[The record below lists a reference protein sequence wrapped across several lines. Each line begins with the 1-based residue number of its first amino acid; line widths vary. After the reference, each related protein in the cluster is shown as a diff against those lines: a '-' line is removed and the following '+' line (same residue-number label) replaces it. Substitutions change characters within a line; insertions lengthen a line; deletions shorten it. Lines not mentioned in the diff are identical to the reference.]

1 MSDELNPQPLDNF
14 LPILAKEDSVRRFL
28 AAEHGDRAAILLELM
43 ESPHELPDEFNFLTD
58 ALIEFIHDNSE
69 EIDSFEFECLSSYSE
84 TSTVSIHR
92 FSGIF
97 WVGNLEF
104 GDICT
109 SLPKR
114 TQSKPRRSFNNS
126 VTSAMSTISN
136 QCKAGVAQ
144 AAGVLLRRPES
155 LFSPG
160 DRLSR

>member
-1 MSDELNPQPLDNF
+1 MGDELNPRSLDNF

-28 AAEHGDRAAILLELM
+28 AAEYGDRAALLLELM
-43 ESPHELPDEFNFLTD
+43 ESPHELPDEFNFLTE

-104 GDICT
+104 GDICYFA
-109 SLPKR
+109 SEEDAR
-114 TQSKPRRSFNNS
+114 Q
-126 VTSAMSTISN
+126 
-136 QCKAGVAQ
+136 VAEEFRQ
-144 AAGVLLRRPES
+144 FDEI
-155 LFSPG
+155 G
-160 DRLSR
+160 DIDDLDPM